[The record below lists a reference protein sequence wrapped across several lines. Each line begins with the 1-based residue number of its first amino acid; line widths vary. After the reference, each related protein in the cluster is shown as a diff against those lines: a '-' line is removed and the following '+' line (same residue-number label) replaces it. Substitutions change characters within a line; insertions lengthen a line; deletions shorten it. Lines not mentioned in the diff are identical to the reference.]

1 MSDSL
6 EELHKAEEEAK
17 RAWDR
22 AVEAVKEA
30 NEAVTVA
37 HKKWLIAYNAMTNA
51 RAEAA
56 EEKGDDEK
64 QTKKQP

>member
-1 MSDSL
+1 MSDSF
-6 EELHKAEEEAK
+6 EELRKAEEDAK
-17 RAWDR
+17 AAWDN
-22 AVEAVKEA
+22 AVETVKEA

-56 EEKGDDEK
+56 EEKADEK
-64 QTKKQP
+64 QPKK

>member
-6 EELHKAEEEAK
+6 EELRKAEEEAK
-17 RAWDR
+17 RAWDK

-51 RAEAA
+51 MAEAEVKA
-56 EEKGDDEK
+56 DDDK
-64 QTKKQP
+64 QSKK

>member
-6 EELHKAEEEAK
+6 EEVHKAEEEAK
-17 RAWDR
+17 RAWDK

-30 NEAVTVA
+30 NEAVAVA

-51 RAEAA
+51 RAEAEA
-56 EEKGDDEK
+56 KAGDEK
-64 QTKKQP
+64 QSKK